1 MDNTTACT
9 DSATCPCNDNGI
21 CQCDE
26 GYTGDKCNQCLVA
39 YFDNTGNATNTPNCT
54 GKLDSLLI
62 VYLFCGPYQ
71 FCFLRLFSIIIKKP
85 RRQMQTGLF

>member
-26 GYTGDKCNQCLVA
+26 GYTGDNCNQCLVG
-39 YFDNTGNATNTPNCT
+39 YFDNNGNATNTPNCT
-54 GKLDSLLI
+54 GKLRSLI
-62 VYLFCGPYQ
+62 N
-71 FCFLRLFSIIIKKP
+71 
-85 RRQMQTGLF
+85 

>member
-26 GYTGDKCNQCLVA
+26 GYTGDKCNQCLVG
-39 YFDNTGNATNTPNCT
+39 YFDNNGNATNTPNCT
-54 GKLDSLLI
+54 GKLKRFFQLVSSLCSCKVAHDSYMI
-62 VYLFCGPYQ
+62 
-71 FCFLRLFSIIIKKP
+71 SEDE
-85 RRQMQTGLF
+85 

>member
-26 GYTGDKCNQCLVA
+26 GYTGDKCNQCLVG
-39 YFDNTGNATNTPNCT
+39 YFDNNGNATNTPNCT
-54 GKLDSLLI
+54 GKLRFLI
-62 VYLFCGPYQ
+62 N
-71 FCFLRLFSIIIKKP
+71 
-85 RRQMQTGLF
+85 